1 MNVIINI
8 MVAVVKKEIKE
19 HMSLSEIKDEIKKR
33 KIDAS
38 VMKRLIFIKAMF
50 EHDDVQMASNIVGV
64 APSTGYE
71 WLKRWN
77 DEGIEGLTP
86 KFAGGKPPRLSEEDF
101 KVLNKIF
108 ENTPNLTT
116 DIAQEII
123 KVNFMVKYS
132 ERQVQRILRKL
143 NFTYTKPYMIYAKM
157 PDDAEEQL
165 QKKLV
170 K

>member
-1 MNVIINI
+1 
-8 MVAVVKKEIKE
+8 MVAVVKKKIKE
-19 HMSLSEIKDEIKKR
+19 HMSLKEIKDEIKKR

-38 VMKRLIFIKAMF
+38 IMRRLIFIKAMF
-50 EHDDVQMASNIVGV
+50 ENEDVQIASKIVGI
-64 APSTGYE
+64 APATGYE

-86 KFAGGKPPRLSEEDF
+86 KFAGGKPSKLSEDDF
-101 KVLNKIF
+101 KILNKIF

-123 KVNFMVKYS
+123 KVNFKIKYS

-143 NFTYTKPYMIYAKM
+143 NYTYIKPYMIYAKM
-157 PDDAEEQL
+157 PDDAEDQL
-165 QKKLV
+165 QKKLA